1 VIPSITAKTTELAK
15 SEKLTL
21 LLRFF
26 IAHPSSQLFLQ
37 LPVAKQIDLVQVI
50 HCILVSLFQV
60 GVTPIL
66 VVQNCVCVGHRLE
79 IERVSKFVK
88 IN

>member
-1 VIPSITAKTTELAK
+1 
-15 SEKLTL
+15 
-21 LLRFF
+21 
-26 IAHPSSQLFLQ
+26 
-37 LPVAKQIDLVQVI
+37 VAKQIDLVQVI
-50 HCILVSLFQV
+50 HCILVSLFQA

-88 IN
+88 SN